1 MAEAPG
7 STTRGLILPQ
17 PVSAGPKT
25 KVMDTLGAIIDKF
38 WAMLLNRSRQAIATR
53 EPGQEDSVRNKE
65 RPGRPLM
72 GRQLPHTNP
81 TTLKRRKPRKQ
92 HYRLRQRAAD
102 RYPAHRCRDVPN
114 PNVLPPVL
122 GYMEKPP
129 RPPLSRSPGRPGQG
143 ISPPTER
150 AAAWRGTT
158 MLDSPVNPVG
168 IG

>member
-1 MAEAPG
+1 
-7 STTRGLILPQ
+7 
-17 PVSAGPKT
+17 
-25 KVMDTLGAIIDKF
+25 
-38 WAMLLNRSRQAIATR
+38 MLLNRARQATTTR
-53 EPGQEDSVRNKE
+53 EPDKEDRVSNKE
-65 RPGRPLM
+65 RPGRPPM

-102 RYPAHRCRDVPN
+102 RRPAHRCREIPN
-114 PNVLPPVL
+114 PNIPPLVL

-143 ISPPTER
+143 ISPPNER
-150 AAAWRGTT
+150 AAAWRVTN
-158 MLDSPVNPVG
+158 MLDRLVNPVG